1 MAAFKQF
8 NSQDIIVS
16 PLEVNKAFT
25 FKGNAELSASNA
37 DVNRFLGRNL
47 NFTASNNIATGFNSG
62 SLILSQS
69 SVYNSVKELYY
80 SNYITSSTGDSVF
93 TASTFLGS
101 DPSGD
106 VLVGDPG
113 SNGRYVNYLQSTLT
127 QSRYF
132 PTGDSDFVLVF
143 SIPSKLF
150 GDYIQPESFEL
161 YLPNTEFSGENAL
174 ISDDGQGNLISAS
187 INVGQ
192 IFYPHG
198 LAVITQQS
206 WNGGAEIDQ
215 FYNPDENEN
224 LTITCSF
231 SSSYTIY
238 ETQYKCTIDESEF
251 NISQN
256 PSIISGSVT
265 NNVTTASGVI
275 YDFAT
280 GSYFNPYVTTVGLYN
295 NDRELL
301 AVGKLAQPLPTSHVT
316 DTTILVNIDR

>member
-16 PLEVNKAFT
+16 PLEVNKSFT
-25 FKGNAELSASNA
+25 FAGDGELSASNA
-37 DVNRFLGRNL
+37 DVNRFLGKNI
-47 NFTASNNIATGFNSG
+47 NFTASTNYQTGFNSG

-80 SNYITSSTGDSVF
+80 SNYLTSSFGDEAI
-93 TASTFLGS
+93 TASVLLGA
-101 DPSGD
+101 DRAGD
-106 VLVGDPG
+106 VLIGPNG

-132 PTGDSDFVLVF
+132 PTGSDENVLIF

-150 GDYIQPESFEL
+150 GDYIQPESFVLTLNSDGGGWSQTSEI
-161 YLPNTEFSGENAL
+161 T
-174 ISDDGQGNLISAS
+174 DDGNGNLLSAS

-198 LAVITQQS
+198 MAVLTKQD
-206 WNGGAEIDQ
+206 WNGLDL
-215 FYNPDENEN
+215 ENAYSGSQ
-224 LTITCSF
+224 ITASF
-231 SSSYTIY
+231 SSSFTIY
-238 ETQYKCTIDESEF
+238 ETQYKCTIGESEF
-251 NISQN
+251 NFSQN
-256 PSIISGSVT
+256 PSIISGSIT
-265 NNVTTASGVI
+265 NNVTTSSGVP

-280 GSYFNPYVTTVGLYN
+280 GSYFSPYVTTVGMYN
-295 NDRELL
+295 EQFELL
-301 AVGKLAQPLPTSHVT
+301 AVGKLAQPLPTSQTT

>member
-25 FKGNAELSASNA
+25 FKGDAELSASNA
-37 DVNRFLGRNL
+37 DVNRFLGKNL
-47 NFTASNNIATGFNSG
+47 NFTASDNLATGFNSG

-69 SVYNSVKELYY
+69 SVYNSIKELYY
-80 SNYITSSTGDSVF
+80 SNYITSSHGDSVF

-106 VLVGDPG
+106 VLVGGPG
-113 SNGRYVNYLQSTLT
+113 SNGRYVNYLQSTLS

-132 PTGDSDFVLVF
+132 PTGSDAQILVI
-143 SIPSKLF
+143 SVPSKLY
-150 GDYIQPESFEL
+150 GDYIQPKSFNLQFNED
-161 YLPNTEFSGENAL
+161 PSTVEADIGP
-174 ISDDGQGNLISAS
+174 ITDDGNGNLISAS

-198 LAVITQQS
+198 IAVLTNNNWGS
-206 WNGGAEIDQ
+206 MGLDL
-215 FYNPDENEN
+215 EN
-224 LTITCSF
+224 LYEGSNITASF

-251 NISQN
+251 NFSQN

>member
-16 PLEVNKAFT
+16 PLEVNKSFT
-25 FKGNAELSASNA
+25 FAGDGELSASNA
-37 DVNRFLGRNL
+37 DVNRFLGKNI
-47 NFTASNNIATGFNSG
+47 NFTASTNYQTGFNSG

-80 SNYITSSTGDSVF
+80 SNYLTSSFGDDAI
-93 TASTFLGS
+93 TASVLLGA
-101 DPSGD
+101 DRAGD
-106 VLVGDPG
+106 VLIGPNG

-132 PTGDSDFVLVF
+132 PTGSNEEVLVF

-150 GDYIQPESFEL
+150 GDYIQPESFVLTLNSDGGGWSQTSEI
-161 YLPNTEFSGENAL
+161 T
-174 ISDDGQGNLISAS
+174 DDGNGNLISAS

-198 LAVITQQS
+198 IAVLTQQD
-206 WNGGAEIDQ
+206 WNGNDL
-215 FYNPDENEN
+215 ENAYSGSQ
-224 LTITCSF
+224 ITASF
-231 SSSYTIY
+231 SSSFTIY
-238 ETQYKCTIDESEF
+238 ETQYKCTIGETEF
-251 NISQN
+251 NFSQN
-256 PSIISGSVT
+256 PSIISSSVT
-265 NNVTTASGVI
+265 SNVNTSSGVP

-280 GSYFNPYVTTVGLYN
+280 GSYFSPYVTTVGMYN
-295 NDRELL
+295 EDFELL
-301 AVGKLAQPLPTSHVT
+301 AVGKLAQPLPTSQTT